1 MLNIYSGFTY
11 SIIEMDSNRIET
23 FRKPSDAK
31 KLEDIAYTAHS
42 SELFKPI
49 YRNYLKET
57 YSGYNSDSYKEVI

>member
-42 SELFKPI
+42 SDLFK
-49 YRNYLKET
+49 LKET
-57 YSGYNSDSYKEVI
+57 YSGYNSDSYRGVI